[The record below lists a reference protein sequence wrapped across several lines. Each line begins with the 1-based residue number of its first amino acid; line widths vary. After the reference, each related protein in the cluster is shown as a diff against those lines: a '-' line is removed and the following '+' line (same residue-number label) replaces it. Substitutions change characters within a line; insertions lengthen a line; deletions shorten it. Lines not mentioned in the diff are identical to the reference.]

1 MKQELLDKMVA
12 LIAKDPDSYQKRSGD
27 DSTLNRF
34 YELFPL
40 ESIASM
46 TLEQYCLG
54 AGSRKENFSWWLEGG
69 LQKAIGSYSPG
80 NAKGH
85 LIYLKKDGDYYMHRY
100 FSELGPEKAM
110 EIVRKSLY
118 AIASCST
125 IEEARV
131 VDDDQA
137 LAKRAGLEDKKYV
150 VNGDARTL
158 RILSMYHPDWM
169 LPINSI
175 DHLKHFLKKLS
186 GEPDQKLP
194 EKSIELVIKLLTF
207 FSQVKQVSKVAISP
221 YGFSKL
227 LYSEELGIVPPKRDN
242 NIDEKSEETKKA
254 GKAPWWRKFFNT
266 MEQGHAAFDLLHE
279 VCMALGVTDSN
290 GATAQKVS
298 LTNLTVAGKERL
310 RLNFGN
316 TLVFEIKSPPLDKPN
331 ACFIARIQEQDHSL
345 EPEVKF
351 NTPYAGQMHGLYRV
365 NLADLLEK
373 GSTSR
378 QHLLAAV
385 DDVASTH
392 SNIKQRRYESAHRPR
407 ILNAVFNKDKR
418 EQMLMNGPTKRPEAE
433 EVNSK
438 SNLND
443 TLATGKSAKNL
454 IMYGPPG
461 TGKTYSTIDRALE
474 IIDPDLYESS
484 SNTQDCRAI
493 RKARFDELLQ
503 GKRIGFVT
511 FHQSFSYEDFVEG
524 LKAST
529 DEKGQVKY
537 EVEDGIFKQMCI
549 AAAASSSGSR
559 SGSSETIDIK
569 GRAIWKMSL
578 GNTLGPDASIYNECI
593 ENGYVLLGWGQDID
607 FTGASTRDDIK
618 AKVKERK
625 SEGVD
630 SDYTVTAC
638 HAFVNTMKPGDLI
651 IVSDGNHKFRAIGVV
666 KGDYRFLPVAEDRE
680 QLFQQC
686 RDVEWVR
693 TYFPSLPSDQLM
705 TVAFSQMSLYRLK
718 PPAIDLDLV
727 QSLLSENEATETGIP
742 RPFVLIIDEINRGNI
757 SRVFG
762 ELITL
767 VEDSK
772 RAGEPEALSV
782 KLPYSKEMFSV
793 PSNLHLIGTMNTADR
808 SLAQVDIAL
817 RRRFVFEELMPDTT
831 VLKQIP
837 LIEGIDVA
845 RMLTAMNSRIEILYD
860 REHTIGHAF
869 FISLRNNPTIT
880 ELEQIFVGKILPL
893 LEEYFF
899 EDWEKIRLV
908 LGDHQKPNHLAII
921 QQKYSET
928 QLAALFGQNTD
939 YSIRNA
945 YQRNQASLK
954 NPACYVGIY
963 EPTEASANVSS
974 PSDL

>member
-1 MKQELLDKMVA
+1 MFTWISIHEEAARHLLEFKERSLELVSIIRRMHEAGLVA
-12 LIAKDPDSYQKRSGD
+12 MSIGDRDAQGNEIPLTEIDPF
-27 DSTLNRF
+27 TFLANLNRGIRLENRIALWEFLKTEWALHAALPEDFDGLPVANKQNARLIPWQYERDPNHVPDLWAF
-34 YELFPL
+34 YEHIISASP
-40 ESIASM
+40 ESLDSVLM
-46 TLEQYCLG
+46 ERCLG
-54 AGSRKENFSWWLEGG
+54 YRCVGLAMLTMGMFWACPKKWIAADGKNLSFAKTKGIGEEPKTAAEYISWLPQIRKVMGSDAVDFSR
-69 LQKAIGSYSPG
+69 QA
-80 NAKGH
+80 H
-85 LIYLKKDGDYYMHRY
+85 LWAVSQNGKK
-100 FSELGPEKAM
+100 S
-110 EIVRKSLY
+110 
-118 AIASCST
+118 
-125 IEEARV
+125 
-131 VDDDQA
+131 
-137 LAKRAGLEDKKYV
+137 
-150 VNGDARTL
+150 
-158 RILSMYHPDWM
+158 
-169 LPINSI
+169 
-175 DHLKHFLKKLS
+175 S
-186 GEPDQKLP
+186 GET
-194 EKSIELVIKLLTF
+194 EK
-207 FSQVKQVSKVAISP
+207 
-221 YGFSKL
+221 
-227 LYSEELGIVPPKRDN
+227 
-242 NIDEKSEETKKA
+242 IDKN
-254 GKAPWWRKFFNT
+254 PWWQKFFDS

-279 VCMALGVTDSN
+279 ACIALGVRNSQGVTS
-290 GATAQKVS
+290 QRVS
-298 LTNLTVAGKERL
+298 LTNVKLEGRERI
-310 RLNFGN
+310 RLICGN
-316 TLVFEIKSPPLDKPN
+316 TLVLEIMSSPSQKPN
-331 ACFIARIQEQDHSL
+331 ACFVAHKDDQTSQETLVGDFFIRTG
-345 EPEVKF
+345 K
-351 NTPYAGQMHGLYRV
+351 MHGLYRV
-365 NLADLLEK
+365 DLAELLNKESATRK
-373 GSTSR
+373 MFFRALG
-378 QHLLAAV
+378 
-385 DDVASTH
+385 DVSNTY
-392 SNIKQRRYESAHRPR
+392 SNIKKRHFESAHRPR
-407 ILNAVFNKDKR
+407 LLHAAFHNERRSD
-418 EQMLMNGPTKRPEAE
+418 MLENGPTKGPAD
-433 EVNSK
+433 EVDELIS
-438 SNLND
+438 D
-443 TLATGKSAKNL
+443 QDVTTPQGKSAKNL
-454 IMYGPPG
+454 ILYGPPG
-461 TGKTYSTIDRALE
+461 TGKTYSSIDRALE
-474 IIDPDLYESS
+474 IIDPELLASTTAD
-484 SNTQDCRAI
+484 TAGRKQ

-503 GKRIGFVT
+503 AKRIGFVT

-537 EVEDGIFKQMCI
+537 EVEDGIFKQMCS
-549 AAAASSSGSR
+549 AAAASISGSR
-559 SGSSETIDIK
+559 SGSSETIDLK

-578 GNTLGPDASIYNECI
+578 GNTLGPDSSIYNECI

-727 QSLLSENEATETGIP
+727 QSLLSENEATETGAP

-928 QLAALFGQNTD
+928 QLAALFGHNTD
-939 YSIRNA
+939 YSIRNV

-963 EPTEASANVSS
+963 EPTEASAMVSS